1 MNLGITERRALIC
14 GASSGLGLACAQAL
28 AAEGVNVTL
37 VSRSEHKLQEAA
49 KQIEASA
56 GVEAK
61 WIAADLSQ
69 TADRQAVAAACSDID
84 ILVTNAGGPP
94 SMPFAQLETSHWQA
108 ALEQNFLAAM
118 ELIQAL
124 LPGMVSR
131 RFGRIVNITSV
142 SVRSPVTNL
151 ELSTAARMALTGF
164 VASVSREV
172 AQHNVAINNLLP
184 GTIMTDRLQ
193 ELGPVAERMIA
204 SVPAGR
210 AGTPSE
216 FGAACAFL
224 CSQAAGFI
232 VGQNLAIDG
241 GLVRATI

>member
-1 MNLGITERRALIC
+1 MDLGITGRRALIC

-28 AAEGVNVTL
+28 ATEGVQLTL
-37 VSRSEHKLQEAA
+37 VSRNAQKLHAA
-49 KQIEASA
+49 AQQIEAA
-56 GVEAK
+56 TGVTVQ
-61 WIAADLSQ
+61 WMAADLSQ
-69 TADRQAVAAACSDID
+69 AADRQLVAAACSEID
-84 ILVTNAGGPP
+84 ILVNNAGGPP
-94 SMPFAQLETSHWQA
+94 SMPFAQLETAHWQA
-108 ALEQNFLAAM
+108 VLEQNFLAAV
-118 ELIQAL
+118 ELMQAV

-142 SVRSPVTNL
+142 SVRSPVTHL

-184 GTIMTDRLQ
+184 GTIMTDRLR
-193 ELGPVAERMIA
+193 ELGPVAEKMIA

-224 CSQAAGFI
+224 CGEAAGFI

>member
-1 MNLGITERRALIC
+1 MDLGITGQRALIC
-14 GASSGLGLACAQAL
+14 GASSGLRLACTQAL

-37 VSRSEHKLQEAA
+37 ASRSEHKLQEAA
-49 KQIEASA
+49 KQIETST
-56 GVEAK
+56 GVAAK

-69 TADRQAVAAACSDID
+69 AADRQAVAAACSDID

-94 SMPFAQLETSHWQA
+94 SMPFAQLEATHWQA
-108 ALEQNFLAAM
+108 ALEQNFLAAV
-118 ELIQAL
+118 ELIQAV

-151 ELSTAARMALTGF
+151 ELPTAARMALTGF

-184 GTIMTDRLQ
+184 GTIMTDRLR
-193 ELGPVAERMIA
+193 ELGTVAEKMIA
-204 SVPAGR
+204 SVPAG
-210 AGTPSE
+210 
-216 FGAACAFL
+216 
-224 CSQAAGFI
+224 
-232 VGQNLAIDG
+232 
-241 GLVRATI
+241 

>member
-1 MNLGITERRALIC
+1 MNLGDPGRRALIC

-28 AAEGVNVTL
+28 AVEGAQVTL
-37 VSRSEHKLQEAA
+37 VSRNKHKLQEAA
-49 KQIEASA
+49 KQIEASTGA
-56 GVEAK
+56 AAK
-61 WIAADLSQ
+61 WIAVNLSQ
-69 TADRQAVAAACSDID
+69 AAGRQAVAAACSDID

-94 SMPFAQLETSHWQA
+94 SMPFAQLEATHWQA
-108 ALEQNFLAAM
+108 ALEQNFLAAV
-118 ELIQAL
+118 ELIQAV

-193 ELGPVAERMIA
+193 ELGPVAEKMIA

-210 AGTPSE
+210 AGTPHE

>member
-1 MNLGITERRALIC
+1 M
-14 GASSGLGLACAQAL
+14 Q
-28 AAEGVNVTL
+28 VTL
-37 VSRSEHKLQEAA
+37 ASRSEHKLQAAA
-49 KQIEASA
+49 KQIEAA
-56 GVEAK
+56 TGVAAQ

-69 TADRQAVAAACSDID
+69 AAGSLAVVGACSDID
-84 ILVTNAGGPP
+84 ILMTNAGGPP

-108 ALEQNFLAAM
+108 ALEQNFLAAV
-118 ELIQAL
+118 ELIQAV

-172 AQHNVAINNLLP
+172 AQHNITINNLLP

-193 ELGPVAERMIA
+193 ELGPVAETLIA

-210 AGTPSE
+210 AGTPAE

-224 CSQAAGFI
+224 CSEAAGFI
-232 VGQNLAIDG
+232 VGQNLSIDG

>member
-1 MNLGITERRALIC
+1 MNLGITGRHALIC
-14 GASSGLGLACAQAL
+14 GASSGLGSVCANTP
-28 AAEGVNVTL
+28 AAEGVQVTL
-37 VSRSEHKLQEAA
+37 VSRNEHKLQEAY
-49 KQIEASA
+49 KQIEASTGIA
-56 GVEAK
+56 AK

-69 TADRQAVAAACSDID
+69 AADRQAVAAACSDID
-84 ILVTNAGGPP
+84 IMVTNAGGPP

-108 ALEQNFLAAM
+108 ALEQNFLAAV
-118 ELIQAL
+118 ELIQAV

-131 RFGRIVNITSV
+131 RFGRIVHITSV

-164 VASVSREV
+164 VGSVSREV

-184 GTIMTDRLQ
+184 GTIMTGPLQ
-193 ELGPVAERMIA
+193 ELGPVAETLIA

-210 AGTPSE
+210 AGTPAE

-224 CSQAAGFI
+224 CSEAAGFI
-232 VGQNLAIDG
+232 VGQNLSIDG